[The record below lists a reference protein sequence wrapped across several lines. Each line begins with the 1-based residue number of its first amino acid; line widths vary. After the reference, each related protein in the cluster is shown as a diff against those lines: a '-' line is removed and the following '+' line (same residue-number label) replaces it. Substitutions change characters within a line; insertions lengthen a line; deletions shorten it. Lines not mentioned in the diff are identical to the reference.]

1 MASCIGDSKV
11 WLPLPFD
18 VGKNVV
24 HTDSGTSWVTWVTHS
39 CVSIYGNGS
48 IAECLHHVHTYTWN
62 MLSFVRMHTCVCMC
76 VCACVLY
83 VHSCIL

>member
-39 CVSIYGNGS
+39 CVST
-48 IAECLHHVHTYTWN
+48 AMVHCRVPALCTYIHTSN
-62 MLSFVRMHTCVCMC
+62 MSSFVRMHACVCMC
-76 VCACVLY
+76 VCACVVY